1 MIIANPIYDVIF
13 KYFMEDS
20 KVAKLLIS
28 KIIGQTIDKIELR
41 PQEISVRNESLCK
54 YTVYRMDFSALVQTP
69 QGQKTIIVEVQ
80 KAKQPGDIIRFRK
93 YLGSQY
99 SNPEN
104 SYLSDKT
111 TCGIPII
118 SIYFLGY
125 ALNEIEAPV
134 LHVQRQY
141 KDITTGEI
149 YDLRDEFIEGLTHD
163 CFVVQTTRLKKRR
176 RNELEIILSV
186 FDPDNAADSEHILN
200 VNEEDFPEKYRPIIR
215 RLQIAA
221 ESKELREAMQLEDQ
235 ILRELAEREREN
247 ARMVDG
253 LKKSVA
259 EKEQTIAEKDALI
272 AEERR
277 EKEKERRAK
286 ESAEQ
291 KAEEERRAKE
301 VAEQKAEALEKEM
314 AELKKLI
321 KTN

>member
-141 KDITTGEI
+141 KDIATGEI
-149 YDLRDEFIEGLTHD
+149 YDLHDEFIEGLTHD
-163 CFVVQTTRLKKRR
+163 CFVVQSTRLKKRR

-215 RLQIAA
+215 RLQMAA

-253 LKKSVA
+253 LKKTVA
-259 EKEQTIAEKDALI
+259 EKDQTIAEKEQAILEREKLI

-277 EKEKERRAK
+277 AK
-286 ESAEQ
+286 
-291 KAEEERRAKE
+291 EEERRAKE
-301 VAEQKAEALEKEM
+301 IAEKKTEALEKEM
-314 AELKKLI
+314 AELKKLL
-321 KTN
+321 KQTKK

>member
-28 KIIGQTIDKIELR
+28 SIIGQTIDKIELR
-41 PQEISVRNESLCK
+41 PQEISIANESLCK
-54 YTVYRMDFSALVQTP
+54 YTIYRMDFSALIQTP
-69 QGQKTIIVEVQ
+69 QGQKTIIIEVQ
-80 KAKQPGDIIRFRK
+80 KAKKPGDIIRFRQ

-104 SYLSDKT
+104 SYLDDKT

-125 ALNEIEAPV
+125 ALNEIDAPV
-134 LHVQRQY
+134 LHVQMQY
-141 KDITTGEI
+141 KDMATGLI

-163 CFVVQTTRLKKRR
+163 CFVVQSTRLKKRR
-176 RNELEIILSV
+176 RNELETILAV
-186 FDPDNAADSEHILN
+186 FDPDNSTDDKHILN

-259 EKEQTIAEKDALI
+259 EKEQTIAEKEQAIAEKEQAIAEKEALI
-272 AEERR
+272 TEER
-277 EKEKERRAK
+277 KAK
-286 ESAEQ
+286 KAAEL
-291 KAEEERRAKE
+291 KAEEERQARE
-301 VAEQKAEALEKEM
+301 NLEKEL
-314 AELKKLI
+314 AELRKKL
-321 KTN
+321 N

>member
-28 KIIGQTIDKIELR
+28 SIIGQTIDKIELR
-41 PQEISVRNESLCK
+41 PQEISISNESLCK
-54 YTVYRMDFSALVQTP
+54 YTVYRMDFSALIQTP

-80 KAKQPGDIIRFRK
+80 KAKQPGDIIRFRQ

-104 SYLSDKT
+104 SYLNDKT

-141 KDITTGEI
+141 KDIATGEI

-163 CFVVQTTRLKKRR
+163 CFVVQATRLKKRR
-176 RNELEIILSV
+176 RNELEIVLSV
-186 FDPDNAADSEHILN
+186 FDPDNATDSKHILN

-215 RLQIAA
+215 RLQMAA
-221 ESKELREAMQLEDQ
+221 ETKELREAMLLEDQ

-259 EKEQTIAEKDALI
+259 EKERAIAEKERAIAEKEAQI
-272 AEERR
+272 AEERQ
-277 EKEKERRAK
+277 AK
-286 ESAEQ
+286 
-291 KAEEERRAKE
+291 EEERRAKE
-301 VAEQKAEALEKEM
+301 EERRAKEAAEKKAESLEKEM
-314 AELKKLI
+314 AELRKNLK
-321 KTN
+321 